1 MKKLKYILIVFV
13 LFLYSNKVYAAS
25 ASLNVGSS
33 NVYIGD
39 SFTVSVSVSSAAAW
53 NIHVSASGPVSGC
66 FISEADA
73 TSNAMDTNKMF
84 VANCT
89 ATGEGTINLFLSGDV
104 TSASDG
110 NAVRISE
117 SKNVTVSK
125 KPSSSNNNNSSNT
138 STTNTNSSS
147 NVDNKKNDNKSK
159 NNNLKSI
166 TIDGYDLKKIDSNNY
181 TLTIPNDV
189 TNINIKAS
197 AEDTKAKVS
206 GTGNHQINVGDNNIE
221 VIITSE
227 SGVQNKIIIK
237 VTRKDGFYLDDL
249 DSVLKNGKTND
260 ININI
265 DSNSIIKEND
275 VEKIKNSGKKVN
287 LNYYNAD
294 KKMLYSW
301 ILDGSKIKN
310 TGDLDT
316 SISFDSNNKNE
327 ILKLSNYADGM
338 IVSPKQSKY
347 YLEGINIRL
356 FVGDKF
362 NDNDIVNIYGYNE
375 KKLELISRKIK
386 VKEGYVEFEA
396 SNVSDYLIT
405 MSNIT
410 KGVINKEA
418 KKNTNS
424 IQLIIIIIL
433 LLILIILNVFII
445 IRRFVLMK
453 KQKKS
458 IN

>member
-301 ILDGSKIKN
+301 I
-310 TGDLDT
+310 
-316 SISFDSNNKNE
+316 
-327 ILKLSNYADGM
+327 
-338 IVSPKQSKY
+338 
-347 YLEGINIRL
+347 
-356 FVGDKF
+356 
-362 NDNDIVNIYGYNE
+362 
-375 KKLELISRKIK
+375 
-386 VKEGYVEFEA
+386 
-396 SNVSDYLIT
+396 
-405 MSNIT
+405 
-410 KGVINKEA
+410 
-418 KKNTNS
+418 
-424 IQLIIIIIL
+424 
-433 LLILIILNVFII
+433 
-445 IRRFVLMK
+445 
-453 KQKKS
+453 
-458 IN
+458 